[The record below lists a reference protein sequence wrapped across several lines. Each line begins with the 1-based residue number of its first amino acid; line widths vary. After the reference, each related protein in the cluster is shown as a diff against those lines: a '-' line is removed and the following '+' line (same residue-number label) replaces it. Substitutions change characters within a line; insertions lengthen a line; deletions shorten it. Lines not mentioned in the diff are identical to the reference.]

1 MKIPEIFR
9 KKKED
14 GKPVFSLEVFPP
26 KRKKNKDSI
35 YEAFETLKVTDP
47 DFISV
52 TYGAG
57 GNIADNSACDIAAN
71 IKKVRLKQNM
81 SQLELADKS
90 GVSISSIKRMEDGEL
105 KNFESIIRALRT
117 LGMLDVFIPLVED
130 EQLSPNEYYELVN
143 KINKRNR
150 KRASKGYV
158 KDKKEEF

>member
-1 MKIPEIFR
+1 MYIFASLSIKFEMLDNIYMMSDTVIC
-9 KKKED
+9 KK
-14 GKPVFSLEVFPP
+14 
-26 KRKKNKDSI
+26 
-35 YEAFETLKVTDP
+35 
-47 DFISV
+47 
-52 TYGAG
+52 
-57 GNIADNSACDIAAN
+57 IAAN

-105 KNFESIIRALRT
+105 KNFESIIRVLRT
-117 LGMLDVFIPLVED
+117 LGMLDVFIPLVEE

-158 KDKKEEF
+158 KDKKEEFEW

>member
-1 MKIPEIFR
+1 
-9 KKKED
+9 
-14 GKPVFSLEVFPP
+14 
-26 KRKKNKDSI
+26 
-35 YEAFETLKVTDP
+35 
-47 DFISV
+47 
-52 TYGAG
+52 
-57 GNIADNSACDIAAN
+57 
-71 IKKVRLKQNM
+71 M

-117 LGMLDVFIPLVED
+117 LGMLDVFIPLVEE

-158 KDKKEEF
+158 KDKKEEFEW